1 VTEPTSPPPLPIAAA
16 GLIATSIVV
25 GIALALVAADAGG
38 VTFFV
43 AFAGT
48 GGYLV
53 VQRPRNSVGWF
64 LVLAGWGLLLGTVQ
78 VTISPETLRS
88 GALTPTEAVMAWSNG
103 CGWSL
108 ALMGFLGIALV
119 FPTGSLPDGRGWWP
133 SRITLGASVVLTALV
148 AFGPL
153 INVMPRSTGL
163 AEDVPNPMTFAPDA
177 AFWDLVPP
185 PTVLFTLLGV
195 LVLAG
200 IVALVIRA
208 RRAVGM
214 ERLQFRWLIAAI
226 TGTILASI
234 AWAIQTVIVRTDTR
248 GPVDLLILVSYV
260 AVPLSILIAI
270 MRYRLYD
277 IDRIISRTIAYG
289 AVLLVLAAVFGGG
302 ILLLSSL
309 LASSFAQAESI
320 AVAASTLLTYAVLQ
334 PVAQRIRR
342 DVDRRFDRTRYDA
355 ERTVQAFAV
364 RLRHETD
371 VEAVTRD
378 LATTTQAVVS
388 PTATS
393 LWLRP
398 SR

>member
-1 VTEPTSPPPLPIAAA
+1 VTVVAVGFAATLVSFAFESENPPITLSVT
-16 GLIATSIVV
+16 LIAYV
-25 GIALALVAADAGG
+25 GILLMPVA
-38 VTFFV
+38 
-43 AFAGT
+43 
-48 GGYLV
+48 
-53 VQRPRNSVGWF
+53 
-64 LVLAGWGLLLGTVQ
+64 
-78 VTISPETLRS
+78 I
-88 GALTPTEAVMAWSNG
+88 
-103 CGWSL
+103 
-108 ALMGFLGIALV
+108 GIA
-119 FPTGSLPDGRGWWP
+119 
-133 SRITLGASVVLTALV
+133 
-148 AFGPL
+148 
-153 INVMPRSTGL
+153 
-163 AEDVPNPMTFAPDA
+163 
-177 AFWDLVPP
+177 
-185 PTVLFTLLGV
+185 
-195 LVLAG
+195 
-200 IVALVIRA
+200 
-208 RRAVGM
+208 
-214 ERLQFRWLIAAI
+214 
-226 TGTILASI
+226 IL
-234 AWAIQTVIVRTDTR
+234 
-248 GPVDLLILVSYV
+248 
-260 AVPLSILIAI
+260 
-270 MRYRLYD
+270 RYRLFE